1 MSLKQCTYELLGLIF
16 ISLVRDKISLKWRLV
31 ANLRVASILVF
42 LHISKCYKP
51 KIGMSFDITDLT
63 SKYTGGIL
71 KFLYLNGE
79 RKKKN
84 RGEKNG
90 R

>member
-1 MSLKQCTYELLGLIF
+1 
-16 ISLVRDKISLKWRLV
+16 
-31 ANLRVASILVF
+31 
-42 LHISKCYKP
+42 
-51 KIGMSFDITDLT
+51 MSFDITDLT

>member
-16 ISLVRDKISLKWRLV
+16 VSLVREGISLKWRLV
-31 ANLRVASILVF
+31 ANLRIASILVF
-42 LHISKCYKP
+42 LHIPKCYKP
-51 KIGMSFDITDLT
+51 KIGMSLDITDLT
-63 SKYTGGIL
+63 SKYIGGIL
-71 KFLYLNGE
+71 KFLYLNEE
-79 RKKKN
+79 RKEKN